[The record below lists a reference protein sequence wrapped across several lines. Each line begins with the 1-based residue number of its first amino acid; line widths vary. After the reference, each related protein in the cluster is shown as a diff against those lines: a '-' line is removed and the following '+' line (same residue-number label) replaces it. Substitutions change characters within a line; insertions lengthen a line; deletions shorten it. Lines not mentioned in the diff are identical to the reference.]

1 MDPIQGVAKLILG
14 LWEGKKIQ
22 NWIVLLFELLFSGSI
37 GFLLTCGSAFAL
49 HSPAIVGIGRGMIV
63 AAVLMLA
70 VYNSNPLTKGMRI
83 VVPKLDDTEKAIAAD
98 TQTLQH

>member
-1 MDPIQGVAKLILG
+1 MDPISGVAKLILG

-22 NWIVLLFELLFSGSI
+22 NWAVLIFELFLSGLL

-63 AAVLMLA
+63 SAVLMLA

-83 VVPKLDDTEKAIAAD
+83 VVPKLDEAEKAIAEN